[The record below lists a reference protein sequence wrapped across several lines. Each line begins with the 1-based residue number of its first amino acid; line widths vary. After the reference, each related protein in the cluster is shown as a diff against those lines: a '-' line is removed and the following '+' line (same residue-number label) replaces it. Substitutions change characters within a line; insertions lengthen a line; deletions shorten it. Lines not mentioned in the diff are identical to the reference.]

1 MTIQEVINLA
11 KYGELN
17 TLAIKDNTEAVLGY
31 LNLGMLELYKRFPLK
46 VEEHLIELI
55 DGITVYDM
63 PDDFMWIASA
73 YQEVAE
79 TAFGEEVSP
88 IPINKEDDPLSVNTV
103 GWKQVQ
109 VPTVTTGG
117 FISIIYVAKPTWITE
132 TNLTDEINMP
142 PQMLDL
148 LLDYIAYKAHSSV
161 DSTAASEDSLHYQ
174 RFEAG
179 YQKVLTLGMFNV
191 DDMNMD
197 SRVEDK
203 GFV

>member
-1 MTIQEVINLA
+1 MTVQEAINLA

-31 LNLGMLELYKRFPLK
+31 LNLGILELYKRFPLK

-55 DGITVYDM
+55 DGITIYDM
-63 PDDFMWIASA
+63 PNDFMWIASA
-73 YQEVAE
+73 YQEVDE
-79 TAFGEEVSP
+79 TPFGDEVEP

-117 FISIIYVAKPTWITE
+117 FISIIYVAKPTWNT
-132 TNLTDEINMP
+132 TDDLDNTIDVP
-142 PQMLDL
+142 PQMIDM

-161 DSTAASEDSLHYQ
+161 DSTVNSEDSVHYQ

-179 YQKVLTLGMFNV
+179 YTKILRLGMFNT